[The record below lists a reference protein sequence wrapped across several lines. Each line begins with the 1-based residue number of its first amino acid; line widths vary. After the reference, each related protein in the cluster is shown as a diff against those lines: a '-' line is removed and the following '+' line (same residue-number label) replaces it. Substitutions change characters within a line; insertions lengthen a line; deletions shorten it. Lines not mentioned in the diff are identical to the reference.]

1 MMKPLV
7 LTAENFSDTQE
18 ELERRLSSL
27 NIEKKDSL
35 RAQLLVEEIFWRMV
49 NSGNAAQVE
58 VRPIKNFF
66 GKVQIRL
73 TAAGA
78 PYNPLVEVSDWS
90 EDDEDED
97 YFRMMI
103 LKANRQRLNW
113 ICEQNLNVVTI
124 DVRGDGNGQ
133 LRLTVEGI
141 VIGVVCGVVMKEFLS
156 PEAIALVNDN
166 LIAPIQTM
174 FMNALKMVIAPVIFF
189 SVMSGINSMGADAG
203 VGKVGSKLI
212 GLYLTTSVVASVVGL
227 LIAWLVFSG
236 EVPQIGA
243 IPSSGGE
250 VTNYEFSLIQ
260 FVVDII
266 PRNLVSPVVD
276 GNMLQII
283 FLAVL
288 FGVCLNALGDKVRL
302 LQEIVGNCN
311 EFFMKVV
318 GVIIVFVPFIAFFA
332 MVTLVVETGVDTV
345 LMVGKLIAGQLVG
358 SGAMLCVYMMLILF
372 IGKLSPLPFL
382 KKIPAMWPVPF
393 ATSSSAVTMPL
404 TMKFCTEKLGVSPKT
419 ASFSIPVGT
428 TVNMDGNCIY
438 MPVAV
443 IMFLKMYG
451 VDVDWNTILIIFAMT
466 VSLSVGTPAVPNAAV
481 ICILTITSMFG
492 VPGDIAG
499 VLFCTSVICDRI
511 VTCFNVTGDVAASV
525 TLARTENLLD
535 DKIYFR
541 G

>member
-1 MMKPLV
+1 MKPLV
-7 LTAENFSDTQE
+7 LTAENFSATQE

-35 RAQLLVEEIFWRMV
+35 RAQLLVEEIFWRTIKY
-49 NSGNAAQVE
+49 GHAAQVK
-58 VRPIKNFF
+58 VQVTKNFF

-73 TAAGA
+73 TTEGA
-78 PYNPLVEVSDWS
+78 PYNPLVEASDWD
-90 EDDEDED
+90 EDEEDED

-103 LKANRQRLNW
+103 LKANRHKLNW
-113 ICEQNLNVVTI
+113 SHKQNLNVVTI
-124 DVRGDGNGQ
+124 DVRGESNRQ
-133 LRLTVEGI
+133 LRLTVAGI
-141 VIGVVCGVVMKEFLS
+141 VVGVVCGVVMKEFLS

-250 VTNYEFSLIQ
+250 VTSYEFSLIQ

-266 PRNLVSPVVD
+266 PRNLVSPVAD

-288 FGVCLNALGDKVRL
+288 FGMCLNALGDKVRL

-318 GVIIVFVPFIAFFA
+318 GVIIVFVPLVVFFA
-332 MVTLVVETGVDTV
+332 MITLVVETGVDTV
-345 LMVGKLIAGQLVG
+345 LMMGKLIAGQLVG
-358 SGAMLCVYMMLILF
+358 CGAMLGIYALLISF
-372 IGKLSPLPFL
+372 VGKISPLPLL
-382 KKIPAMWPVPF
+382 KNLPQIWAVPF
-393 ATSSSAVTMPL
+393 ATSSSAVAMPL
-404 TMKFCTEKLGVSPKT
+404 TMKICADKLGISPKIT
-419 ASFSIPVGT
+419 SFSIPVGT
-428 TVNMDGNCIY
+428 TVNMDGGGIY
-438 MPVAV
+438 FPAAA

-481 ICILTITSMFG
+481 ICILTITATFG
-492 VPGDIAG
+492 VPADIAG
-499 VLFCTSVICDRI
+499 LLFCISTVCDRI
-511 VTCFNVTGDVAASV
+511 VTCLNVTGDVAASV

-535 DKIYFR
+535 DKIYFSS
-541 G
+541 

>member
-27 NIEKKDSL
+27 NVEKKDSL

-73 TAAGA
+73 TAEGA
-78 PYNPLVEVSDWS
+78 PYNPLVEVSDWD
-90 EDDEDED
+90 ENEEDEN

-133 LRLTVEGI
+133 LRLTVAGI
-141 VIGVVCGVVMKEFLS
+141 VVGVVCGVVMKEFLS

-250 VTNYEFSLIQ
+250 VTSYEFSLIQ

-318 GVIIVFVPFIAFFA
+318 GVIIVFVPLIAFFA
-332 MVTLVVETGVDTV
+332 MVTLVVETGIDTV

-535 DKIYFR
+535 EKIYFR
-541 G
+541 D